1 MSTSD
6 RPTPPAD
13 LSLKYMAWDIKK
25 IGEKLD
31 SLASLPQLVH
41 QLEIL
46 NNTLVAMHTSGG
58 AHNKITKLVTSA
70 ATNNDEIPF

>member
-1 MSTSD
+1 MSSSD

-31 SLASLPQLVH
+31 ALPQIAR
-41 QLEIL
+41 QLEVL
-46 NNTLVAMHTSGG
+46 NNTLAMMLTKDGSLS
-58 AHNKITKLVTSA
+58 KISKLVPTA
-70 ATNNDEIPF
+70 QNNDEIPF